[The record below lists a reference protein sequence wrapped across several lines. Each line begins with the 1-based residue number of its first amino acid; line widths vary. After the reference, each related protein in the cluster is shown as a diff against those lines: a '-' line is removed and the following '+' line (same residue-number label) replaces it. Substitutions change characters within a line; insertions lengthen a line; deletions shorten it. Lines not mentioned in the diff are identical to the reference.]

1 MPPIL
6 GSLRTKILLWL
17 FVPTAIILIAVAV
30 ENFYAYE
37 DVTEDLVIGKD
48 ADLVRLSAGQV
59 ATEMKVYTD
68 TLSDIARAPA
78 IHQANP
84 QSLSEASSELRVFDQ
99 GTYLLDHSGVV
110 VASYPDAPELM
121 GQNWSQRSLFREV
134 LRVPQPHLTDV
145 VDGAREGE
153 EVVAVTVPVRDE
165 GGLFA
170 GTLVGMF
177 GANKRDANAF
187 FGSIVR
193 LRIKEKGAAFLVD
206 SSGRVIYHSS
216 SSLIGADFSGEE
228 TVRKVLAGEANSLRT
243 SSSSGAD
250 ILAAFS
256 PVPGTTWGLVTEES
270 WSGLISQSQG
280 ERNLLLLLLAM
291 GIVIPILFVIV
302 GLRRIMRP
310 VDNLIRAARQIAGG
324 NFSQSIPVTSSDEI
338 GMLGREFNVMASQL
352 HESYEKLE
360 ERVAQR
366 TEEVKESEERFR
378 SLFEESQDAI
388 FISRDGN
395 VIAANQAA
403 LNLFGFSSEYAIGS
417 DVGERFANSDDR
429 DRFRDQIAQTGFVNG
444 FEVQLLKQ
452 DGTLMDCVLTASLR
466 PSDEGVREI
475 QGMVR
480 DITNQKRAQ
489 ETVVGQEREL
499 AILEERN
506 RMAREIHDT
515 LAQGFTG
522 IVIQMEAAEQA
533 AEKNPSEVADHLQ
546 SAKALAR
553 DSLQEARRSVW
564 NLPPQGLESK
574 NLEAAIKEEIRRLP
588 SKGQKIHFSQSG
600 TRRDLPLDVQTALC

>member
-1 MPPIL
+1 MTFVPHRLAPL
-6 GSLRTKILLWL
+6 FRSLRVKILLWL
-17 FVPTAIILIAVAV
+17 FVPTAIILAAVAV
-30 ENFYAYE
+30 QNFYAYQ
-37 DVTEDLVIGKD
+37 DVTEDLVIDKN
-48 ADLVRLSAGQV
+48 ADLVRLSASQV
-59 ATEMKVYTD
+59 ATELAVFSDLLTD
-68 TLSDIARAPA
+68 VARTPSIHGDDPA
-78 IHQANP
+78 SQTRAL
-84 QSLSEASSELRVFDQ
+84 QDARGRLVVFDA
-99 GTYLLDHSGVV
+99 GVFLLSNSGVIT
-110 VASYPDAPELM
+110 ATQPYRQELI
-121 GQNWSQRSLFREV
+121 GQDWSQRSFFRRV
-134 LRVPQPHLTDV
+134 LRFPQPHLTDV
-145 VDGAREGE
+145 VRGPGREE
-153 EVVAVTVPVRDE
+153 ETVAVAVPITDE
-165 GGLFA
+165 NGLFR
-170 GTLVGMF
+170 GSLVGMF
-177 GANKRDANAF
+177 GLQDSAASALYA
-187 FGSIVR
+187 SIVR
-193 LRIKEKGAAFLVD
+193 LRIKKDGDAFLVD
-206 SSGRVIYHSS
+206 SNGRVIYHSNS
-216 SSLIGADFSGEE
+216 NQIGSDFSGQEI
-228 TVRKVLAGEANSLRT
+228 VRQVLAGSTESRRT
-243 SSSSGAD
+243 SSFSGED
-250 ILAAFS
+250 IVAGFS
-256 PVPGTTWGLVTEES
+256 PVPGTTWSLVTEEA
-270 WSGLISQSQG
+270 WSGLISESQSA
-280 ERNLLLLLLAM
+280 RNYLLILLAL

-338 GMLGREFNVMASQL
+338 GMLGREFNLMASQL

-403 LNLFGFSSEYAIGS
+403 LKLFGFSVEDAIGS
-417 DVGERFANSDDR
+417 VVGDRFADPDDG
-429 DRFRDQIAQTGFVNG
+429 DRFRDLMAQTGFVNG
-444 FEVQLLKQ
+444 FEVQLLKK
-452 DGTLMDCVLTASLR
+452 DGTLMDCLLTASLR

-475 QGMVR
+475 QGIVR

-489 ETVVGQEREL
+489 EMVVGQERDL

-533 AEKNPSEVADHLQ
+533 AEKSPSEMADHLQ

-564 NLPPQGLESK
+564 NLPPQSLESK
-574 NLEAAIKEEIRRLP
+574 NLEAAIKEEILRLP

-600 TRRDLPLDVQTALC
+600 